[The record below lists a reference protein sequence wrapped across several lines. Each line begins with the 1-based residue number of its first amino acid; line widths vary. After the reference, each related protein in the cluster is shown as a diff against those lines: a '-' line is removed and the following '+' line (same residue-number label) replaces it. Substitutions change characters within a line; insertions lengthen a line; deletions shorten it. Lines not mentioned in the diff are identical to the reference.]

1 VKRLILA
8 SASPARRRL
17 LIAAGIDPEVIV
29 SDVDESSVDIPDPA
43 ALAGTLAGLKARAV
57 AATLPD
63 GKHLVL
69 GCDSVL
75 EFDGRALGKPGDPA
89 EAIARWQAMRGRS
102 GILHTGHCLIEQAS
116 GASAEEVAST
126 TVHFADVSDE
136 EIIRYVETGEPLHVA
151 GSFTIDGIGG
161 AFVERIE
168 GNHGTV
174 VGLSLPLLRRL
185 LGRLGV
191 QITELWRAG

>member
-1 VKRLILA
+1 MKRLILA

-29 SDVDESSVDIPDPA
+29 SDVDESIVDIADPA

-57 AATLPD
+57 AATRPD
-63 GKHLVL
+63 GKDLVL

-75 EFDGRALGKPGDPA
+75 EFDGLALGKPGDPA
-89 EAIARWQAMRGRS
+89 EAIRRWRAMRGRS
-102 GILHTGHCLIEQAS
+102 GVLHTGHCLIEEAS
-116 GASAEEVAST
+116 GTSADAVAST
-126 TVHFADVSDE
+126 TVHFADVSDQ
-136 EIIRYVETGEPLHVA
+136 EIERYVATGEPLHVA
-151 GSFTIDGIGG
+151 GSFTIDGIGS

-174 VGLSLPLLRRL
+174 VGLSMPLLRRL
-185 LGRLGV
+185 LAQLGV